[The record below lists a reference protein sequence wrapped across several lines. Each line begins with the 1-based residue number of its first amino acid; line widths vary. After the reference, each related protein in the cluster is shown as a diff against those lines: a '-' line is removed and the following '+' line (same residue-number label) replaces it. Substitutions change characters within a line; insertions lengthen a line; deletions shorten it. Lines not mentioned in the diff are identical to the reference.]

1 MLLFYKYNKQASKRS
16 FKKAK
21 RTLRYMESYGKWYYA
36 LKFCL
41 KDTLKVPYIHSW
53 HWRSLYLNKKH
64 IERKE
69 FLTKALLLHLF
80 WVIDIWKLKQ
90 PLKLKAVMA
99 FPTMFY
105 ANISNENP
113 LVLYVTIHRWKYKY
127 GLKKHKLVPYIIT
140 PVWGSYKSEQWVT
153 RAYLT
158 FMTWRKKSARYYM
171 KAKNT
176 NVYQCLNFWFLT
188 NRYFHMV
195 QGRLYCKTF
204 TNPFRYS
211 KVLWLRLLQYPIIYD
226 YRWFPF
232 LSHLSRYRLKAL
244 LPWELIYQS
253 KDTWTFDP
261 TARILERL
269 FHALVKQRVTITE
282 YILIKHWKNL
292 LRLKDSLSQ
301 LVQVKIR
308 TSPLFIIY
316 RKNRQKKSNNIAR
329 Y

>member
-80 WVIDIWKLKQ
+80 WVIDIWKLKH
-90 PLKLKAVMA
+90 PLKLKAVMS

-113 LVLYVTIHRWKYKY
+113 LVLYGTIHRWKYKY